1 MFKAFALI
9 LYMGNLDPQLL
20 RTEQTFD
27 TMQACQ
33 EWVADNHGEKKMRDE
48 AAEQGQE
55 IAMIQVKCLD
65 VGKMQGAPT

>member
-20 RTEQTFD
+20 RTEKTFD

-33 EWVADNHGEKKMRDE
+33 EWIADNHGEKKMRDT

-55 IAMIQVKCLD
+55 VAMIQVQCLD
-65 VGKMQGAPT
+65 VGKMLGAPT